1 MADLD
6 KKRGTTNE
14 TGRYGFARSLPL
26 PYEQAV
32 GAVVEAL
39 KAEGF
44 GVLTEID
51 VRDTLKKKL
60 DVEFQK
66 YIILGACNPPLAYQA
81 LRAEPDLGLLLPCNV
96 VVHEEGDGTR
106 VAFVDPRAML
116 GVAANP
122 MLQPIADEV
131 TARLERVASLLSAHL
146 GKGAGETDEPQ

>member
-6 KKRGTTNE
+6 EKRGTTNE
-14 TGRYGFARSLPL
+14 TGRYGFALSLPL

-32 GAVVEAL
+32 GAVVDAL

-60 DVEFQK
+60 DVEFQR

-81 LRAEPDLGLLLPCNV
+81 LRVEPDLGLLLPCNV
-96 VVHEEGDGTR
+96 VVHEEGEGTR
-106 VAFVDPRAML
+106 VVFVDPRAML

-122 MLQPIADEV
+122 VLQPVADEV
-131 TARLERVASLLSAHL
+131 TARLERVAAHL
-146 GKGAGETDEPQ
+146 GEGAGEPHVSQ